1 MLIMRRLL
9 TCWWIRYGRK
19 ARKSACG
26 RIPLFVILLACA
38 VSCVRP
44 VPATA
49 PSFPATKAKDTPAP
63 TATGLTEARVVDVV
77 DGDTIKV
84 DIDGTVYSV
93 RYIGMDCPE
102 TNHPSKGL
110 EWLGPEATA
119 ANAELVAGRT
129 VLLEKDVSE
138 TDRYGRL
145 LRYVYAGDVFVNR
158 ELVRLGFAQ
167 VSTYPPDVANESVF
181 VEAQHE
187 ARQAGQGLWSRT
199 ATAEPGQKPGSGAAA
214 VRIKTVDKRSEFVDV
229 VNTGAQAQDL
239 AGWVLVSEKGDQ
251 RCTLGGVIQPGATLR
266 IYALGGENTATEYYC
281 NFGENIWN
289 NSDPDPAVLLDATGG
304 EVDRE

>member
-1 MLIMRRLL
+1 MVRSIDY
-9 TCWWIRYGRK
+9 TIKSVGRGI
-19 ARKSACG
+19 S
-26 RIPLFVILLACA
+26 LFVLFLACA
-38 VSCVRP
+38 LSCTNITP
-44 VPATA
+44 SAELTATEMKATDKPA
-49 PSFPATKAKDTPAP
+49 PS
-63 TATGLTEARVVDVV
+63 TAALTEVQVIQVV

-84 DIDGTVYSV
+84 DIDGVVYPV
-93 RYIGMDCPE
+93 RYIGINCPE
-102 TNHPSKGL
+102 TNHPSKGQ
-110 EWLGPEATA
+110 EWLGPEATV
-119 ANAELVAGRT
+119 ANMELVAGKT
-129 VLLEKDVSE
+129 VRLEKDVSE
-138 TDRYGRL
+138 TDQYGRL